1 MEEFDV
7 IVIGAGPGGYSAAVR
22 AGEAG
27 LKTALIEKDKI
38 GGVCLNV
45 GCIPTKALIHIAEQA
60 DGIKNVAGIENVT
73 YTLNKAAMNDKL
85 HSVSETIIKGIDF
98 LLKKANVTVI
108 TGEAVLKDA
117 HTVEVGSQTINA
129 KNVIIAIGS
138 SNKPAA
144 KFMDNT
150 ADADKILDST
160 AALFLDKI
168 PATMTVIGG
177 GAIGTELAFIYSCLG
192 TNVTLLEYQPT
203 LLPNMDEECGKTL
216 ERSFKKRK
224 VNVITGAAVTKIA
237 VNGDKKIVT
246 FSRKDKTETVESD
259 EVLMAMGRQPNVLAG
274 LENVLPDYKGGYIP
288 TNENM
293 ETAVNGIYA
302 IGDIRQGTPQL
313 AHVAYDEARAA
324 VEHILQNEKGIK
336 SEFNMNTALI
346 PFGVYTEP
354 QVSGFGM
361 TEAAA
366 KADNPNVKCQKLFM
380 RANGKAVATDS
391 TDGFVKIISNEEKI
405 LGAWI
410 VGSQAT
416 EIIHEIIA
424 IAKRN
429 GTVQSLA
436 DMMHAHPTIC
446 EIISETAAI

>member
-22 AGEAG
+22 AGEVG
-27 LKTALIEKDKI
+27 LKTAIIEKNKI

-73 YTLNKAAMNDKL
+73 FSLNKTAMNEKL
-85 HSVSETIIKGIDF
+85 QSVSDTIVKGSDF
-98 LLKKANVTVI
+98 LLKKSKVTVI
-108 TGEAVLKDA
+108 NGEASLKNA
-117 HTVEVGSQTINA
+117 NTVEVGGQTYQS
-129 KNVIIAIGS
+129 KYIILAIGS
-138 SNKPAA
+138 SNKAAA
-144 KFMDNT
+144 KFMDNP
-150 ADADKILDST
+150 ANADKILDST
-160 AALFLDKI
+160 TALFLDKI
-168 PATMTVIGG
+168 PQTMTVIGG
-177 GAIGTELAFIYSCLG
+177 GAIGTELAYIYSCLG
-192 TNVTLLEYQPT
+192 SSVTLLEYQPM
-203 LLPNMDEECGKTL
+203 LLPKMDEECGKTL

-224 VNVITGAAVTKIA
+224 VNVITGAAITNIA

-246 FSRKDKTETVESD
+246 FSRKDKVETIESD
-259 EVLMAMGRQPNVLAG
+259 EVLMAMGRQPNKLAG
-274 LENVLPDYKGGYIP
+274 LENVLPDYQGGYIP
-288 TNENM
+288 TNDKM
-293 ETAVNGIYA
+293 RTAAAHIYA

-313 AHVAYDEARAA
+313 AHVAYDEARMA
-324 VEHILQNEKGIK
+324 VEDILQNVQGIK
-336 SEFNMNTALI
+336 SDFAMNTALI

-361 TEAAA
+361 TETAA
-366 KADNPNVKCQKLFM
+366 KADYPNMKVQKMFM
-380 RANGKAVATDS
+380 RANGKAIATDNA
-391 TDGFVKIISNEEKI
+391 DGFVKIISNEDKI

-424 IAKRN
+424 IAKQN
-429 GTVQSLA
+429 GTVQNLA

>member
-1 MEEFDV
+1 MIEYDL

-22 AGEAG
+22 AGGAG
-27 LKTALIEKDKI
+27 LKTALIEQNRV

-60 DGIKNVAGIENVT
+60 DAVKRTPGLEDVSL
-73 YTLNKAAMNDKL
+73 TLNKAAMNDKL
-85 HSVSETIIKGIDF
+85 HSVSDNIVKGVDF
-98 LLKKANVTVI
+98 LLKKNNVTVI
-108 TGEAVLKDA
+108 TGTAVLVDA
-117 HTVEVGSQTINA
+117 NTVTVGSETYKA
-129 KNVIIAIGS
+129 KFVIIAIGS
-138 SNKPAA
+138 SNKDVGR
-144 KFMDNT
+144 FMQNA

-160 AALFLDKI
+160 SSLFLDHI
-168 PATMTVIGG
+168 PVSMTVIGG
-177 GAIGTELAFIYSCLG
+177 GAIGTELAYIYSCLG

-216 ERSFKKRK
+216 ERSFKKHQI
-224 VNVITGAAVTKIA
+224 NVITGAAVTWLA

-246 FSRKDKTETVESD
+246 FSRKDKTETIESD
-259 EVLMAMGRQPNVLAG
+259 EVLMAMGRQPNVLSG
-274 LENVLPDYKGGYIP
+274 LENVLPDYNGGYIP
-288 TNENM
+288 TDDRM
-293 ETAVNGIYA
+293 KTAVNGIYA

-313 AHVAYDEARAA
+313 AHVAYHEARVA
-324 VEHILQNEKGIK
+324 VDDILQNMKGIK
-336 SEFNMNTALI
+336 SDFAMNTALI

-361 TEAAA
+361 TEAAV
-366 KADNPNVKCQKLFM
+366 KASIPNVNVRKMFM
-380 RANGKAVATDS
+380 RANGKSVATDS
-391 TDGFVKIISNEEKI
+391 IDGFVKIISNEDKI

-424 IAKRN
+424 IAKV
-429 GTVQSLA
+429 GGKVSDLA

-446 EIISETAAI
+446 EIISETAAM